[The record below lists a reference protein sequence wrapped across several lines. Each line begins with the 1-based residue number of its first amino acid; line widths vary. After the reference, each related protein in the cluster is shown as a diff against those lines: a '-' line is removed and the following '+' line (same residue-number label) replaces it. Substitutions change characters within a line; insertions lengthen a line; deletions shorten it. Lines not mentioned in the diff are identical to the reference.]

1 MSCGSST
8 CNTTRSNVS
17 VRDLESASRR
27 SWLAKMWAQIGVTL
41 VKIQR
46 RQFAF
51 ELDKARQRGILMGL
65 DDRLLSDIG
74 LTREQAMREG
84 RKRFWD

>member
-8 CNTTRSNVS
+8 CNPTRSNIS
-17 VRDLESASRR
+17 ALSLEPASRL
-27 SWLAKMWAQIGVTL
+27 SWLAKMWARIGVTL
-41 VKIQR
+41 VKIQK
-46 RQFAF
+46 RQFAI
-51 ELDKARQRGILMGL
+51 ELEKARQRGILMGL
-65 DDRLLSDIG
+65 DDRLLADIG